1 MESVCLCRINNE
13 IEVEYA
19 MPCGGGLS
27 KTQKLC
33 KQTRCDDVESF
44 MRRVCV
50 RSVSHPHDIHL
61 SVPGFCLD
69 ENKLQ

>member
-19 MPCGGGLS
+19 MPCS
-27 KTQKLC
+27 EAEQDTKTFQ
-33 KQTRCDDVESF
+33 QTRCDDVESF